1 MEAVNKTI
9 LIICAK
15 TGRAIFWAP
24 AKIKSSVP
32 TMRQHRHIILAPPFF
47 GLGVLLNMNFFGL
60 SLYLHLYLYLYILSF
75 MLTPTPSHA
84 ADKKRQ
90 SRKHS
95 GDLAWLRLTVC
106 TQIPGKQLNKVYY

>member
-1 MEAVNKTI
+1 
-9 LIICAK
+9 
-15 TGRAIFWAP
+15 
-24 AKIKSSVP
+24 
-32 TMRQHRHIILAPPFF
+32 
-47 GLGVLLNMNFFGL
+47 
-60 SLYLHLYLYLYILSF
+60 

-106 TQIPGKQLNKVYY
+106 TQIPGKQLNKEYLKDIAQRTGGKYILADNTTELEDIYVTLQKYIINN